1 MKYANERGTVRRASA
16 RRTTNCR
23 NNRRNSRGGGRVLA
37 ALMLVCAL
45 AIGSV
50 FALNAAPKAASAE
63 STGAQIG
70 APVIDT
76 SPAVYVAE
84 KNANSV
90 VGIITNTQGW
100 DRSYG
105 VQDRMMAQGSG
116 VVIADGGY
124 VLTNYHVIEDG
135 NAFQV
140 LLPSGEKV
148 DATVAG
154 TDSNLD
160 LAVLKVSE
168 QAEKLVPVTIGSSE
182 SMKVG
187 ATVIAIGNPGGEVLA
202 NTVTQG
208 IISALQRT
216 SVSSNNTTR
225 NVDYIQHDAPI
236 NSGNSGGGLFDYQG
250 NLIGINT
257 LKYGGSYYS
266 SSSYEGLGFAIP
278 IETAYPIA
286 QQLIENGKVLRPQL
300 GVTVKDY
307 EGPDEPM
314 QDYAPASV
322 CIYGVT
328 DDGPAAKAGIKQYD
342 FITAVNGE
350 RVTTRRELTTLLD
363 KFQPGDT
370 VTLTVVRY
378 NNVSMM
384 PANNYD
390 SYYGGFPFGFGFG
403 FGNYGGGY
411 GNYGYGNNGNNG
423 NNNGS
428 TMTNGTLVV
437 GDGYTTLDIDVTLEV
452 LDN

>member
-1 MKYANERGTVRRASA
+1 MKYTNERKNVRRASH
-16 RRTTNCR
+16 RRNHR
-23 NNRRNSRGGGRVLA
+23 NNRGGGTLLA
-37 ALMLVCAL
+37 ALMLVCML

-63 STGAQIG
+63 ATQAQIG

-76 SPAVYVAE
+76 SPAIYVAE
-84 KNANSV
+84 KNASSV

-100 DRSYG
+100 DRTYG

-116 VVIADGGY
+116 VVIAEGGY

-140 LLPSGEKV
+140 LLPSGDKV

-154 TDSNLD
+154 ADSNLD
-160 LAVLKVSE
+160 LAVLKVTD
-168 QAEKLVPVTIGSSE
+168 QADKLVPVTIGSSE
-182 SMKVG
+182 AMKVG
-187 ATVIAIGNPGGEVLA
+187 STVIAIGNPGGEVLA

-266 SSSYEGLGFAIP
+266 SNSYEGLGFAIP

-300 GVTVKDY
+300 GITVKDY

-322 CIYGVT
+322 CVYGVT
-328 DDGPAAKAGIKQYD
+328 EGGPAEKAGFKQYD
-342 FITAVNGE
+342 FITAINGK
-350 RVTTRRELTTLLD
+350 RVTSRRELTTLLD

-370 VTLTVVRY
+370 VTVTVVRY

-384 PANNYD
+384 PVNNGYD
-390 SYYGGFPFGFGFG
+390 SYYGFPFGFGFG
-403 FGNYGGGY
+403 GYGY
-411 GNYGYGNNGNNG
+411 GNYGYGNNGGGNG
-423 NNNGS
+423 GNGGNGS

-437 GDGYTTLDIDVTLEV
+437 GDGYTTLDLDVTLEV
-452 LDN
+452 LDK

>member
-1 MKYANERGTVRRASA
+1 MKYEAEKRSVRRTN
-16 RRTTNCR
+16 RGRTMNR
-23 NNRRNSRGGGRVLA
+23 KNNRRSNRHGGALLVSLA
-37 ALMLVCAL
+37 LVCAL
-45 AIGSV
+45 AIGGL
-50 FALNAAPKAASAE
+50 FTLNASPKTASAE
-63 STGAQIG
+63 STQAEIG

-76 SPAVYVAE
+76 SPAIYVAE

-100 DRSYG
+100 DRSNG
-105 VQDRMMAQGSG
+105 VQDRMLAQGSG
-116 VVIADGGY
+116 VVIAEGGY

-148 DATVAG
+148 DATIAG

-160 LAVLKVSE
+160 LAVLKVTE
-168 QAEKLVPVTIGSSE
+168 QADSLVPVTIGSSE
-182 SMKVG
+182 AMKVG
-187 ATVIAIGNPGGEVLA
+187 STVIAIGNPGGEVLA

-208 IISALQRT
+208 IISALERT
-216 SVSSNNTTR
+216 SMSSDNTTR
-225 NVDYIQHDAPI
+225 NVAYIQHDAPI

-257 LKYGGSYYS
+257 LKYRGSYYS
-266 SSSYEGLGFAIP
+266 GSSYEGLGFAIP

-286 QQLIENGKVLRPQL
+286 QQLITNGKVLRPQL

-307 EGPDEPM
+307 EGPDDPM

-322 CIYGVT
+322 LIASVT
-328 DDGPAAKAGIKQYD
+328 ENSPAEKAGIKQYD

-370 VTLTVVRY
+370 VTITVVRY
-378 NNVSMM
+378 NNVSTA
-384 PANNYD
+384 PVNSYD
-390 SYYGGFPFGFGFG
+390 NYYGSFPFGFGFG
-403 FGNYGGGY
+403 FGNYGY
-411 GNYGYGNNGNNG
+411 GNYGNGGNNGYY
-423 NNNGS
+423 S
-428 TMTNGTLVV
+428 TDGTLTV
-437 GDGYTTLDIDVTLEV
+437 GGGYTTLDIDVTLEV

>member
-1 MKYANERGTVRRASA
+1 MKTMNEKNVRRTAN
-16 RRTTNCR
+16 RKNHRR
-23 NNRRNSRGGGRVLA
+23 NNRQGGVLLA
-37 ALMLVCAL
+37 ALSLVCAL
-45 AIGSV
+45 AIGTV
-50 FALNAAPKAASAE
+50 FGLNAAPKSAVAE
-63 STGAQIG
+63 GGETQIG

-105 VQDRMMAQGSG
+105 VQDRMLAQGSG
-116 VVIADGGY
+116 VVIAEGGY

-135 NAFQV
+135 NAYQV
-140 LLPSGEKV
+140 LLPSGDKV

-154 TDSNLD
+154 ADSNLD
-160 LAVLKVSE
+160 LAVLKVSDKAD
-168 QAEKLVPVTIGSSE
+168 QLVPVTIGSSE
-182 SMKVG
+182 NMKVG

-208 IISALQRT
+208 IISALQRK
-216 SVSSNNTTR
+216 SVSSDNTTR

-266 SSSYEGLGFAIP
+266 GSSYEGLGFAIP

-300 GVTVKDY
+300 GITVKDY

-322 CIYGVT
+322 CVYSVN
-328 DDGPAAKAGIKQYD
+328 DDSPAAKAGMKQYD

-350 RVTTRRELTTLLD
+350 RITTRRELTTLLD

-370 VTLTVVRY
+370 VTITVVRY
-378 NNVSMM
+378 NNVNMM
-384 PANNYD
+384 PANNGYND
-390 SYYGGFPFGFGFG
+390 YYGGWPFGFGFG
-403 FGNYGGGY
+403 GFGNFGGY
-411 GNYGYGNNGNNG
+411 GNYGNGNYNNGNGNYNNG
-423 NNNGS
+423 NS

-437 GDGYTTLDIDVTLEV
+437 GDGYTTLDLEVTLEV

>member
-1 MKYANERGTVRRASA
+1 MKYDVEKNSVRRSA
-16 RRTTNCR
+16 KRKNNRR
-23 NNRRNSRGGGRVLA
+23 NNRRGGVVA
-37 ALMLVCAL
+37 AFALVCAL
-45 AIGSV
+45 AVGSV
-50 FALNAAPKAASAE
+50 FALNAMPKAASAE
-63 STGAQIG
+63 STAAQIG
-70 APVIDT
+70 SPVIDT
-76 SPAVYVAE
+76 SPAIYVAE

-100 DRSYG
+100 DRNYG
-105 VQDRMMAQGSG
+105 VQDQMMAQGSG
-116 VVIADGGY
+116 VVIAEGGY

-135 NAFQV
+135 NAYQV
-140 LLPSGEKV
+140 LLPSGDKV

-154 TDSNLD
+154 ADSNLD

-168 QAEKLVPVTIGSSE
+168 QADKLVPVSIGSSE
-182 SMKVG
+182 AMKVG

-266 SSSYEGLGFAIP
+266 NSSYEGLGFAIP

-322 CIYGVT
+322 CVYGVT
-328 DDGPAAKAGIKQYD
+328 DDGPAAKAGMKQYD

-370 VTLTVVRY
+370 VKITVVRY

-384 PANNYD
+384 PANNYND
-390 SYYGGFPFGFGFG
+390 YYGGFPFGFGFG
-403 FGNYGGGY
+403 FGGY
-411 GNYGYGNNGNNG
+411 GNYGYGNNGGNYN

-437 GDGYTTLDIDVTLEV
+437 GDGYTTLDLDITLEV

>member
-1 MKYANERGTVRRASA
+1 MKYTNECKRVRRTSNRKNH
-16 RRTTNCR
+16 RR
-23 NNRRNSRGGGRVLA
+23 NRRGGTLLA
-37 ALMLVCAL
+37 ALMLVCTL

-50 FALNAAPKAASAE
+50 FALSTAPKAASAE
-63 STGAQIG
+63 ATQAQIG

-76 SPAVYVAE
+76 SPAIYVAE

-100 DRSYG
+100 DRTYG
-105 VQDRMMAQGSG
+105 VQDHMMAQGSG
-116 VVIADGGY
+116 VVIAEGGY

-140 LLPSGEKV
+140 LLPSGDKV

-154 TDSNLD
+154 ADSNLD
-160 LAVLKVSE
+160 LAVLKVSD
-168 QAEKLVPVTIGSSE
+168 QADKLVPVTIGSSE
-182 SMKVG
+182 AMKVG
-187 ATVIAIGNPGGEVLA
+187 STVIAIGNPGGEVLA

-266 SSSYEGLGFAIP
+266 SNSYEGLGFAIP

-300 GVTVKDY
+300 GITVKDY
-307 EGPDEPM
+307 DGPENPM

-322 CIYGVT
+322 CVYGIT
-328 DDGPAAKAGIKQYD
+328 EGGPAEKAGFKQYD
-342 FITAVNGE
+342 FITAINGK
-350 RVTTRRELTTLLD
+350 RVTSRRELTTLLD

-370 VTLTVVRY
+370 VTVTVVRY

-384 PANNYD
+384 PANSGYD
-390 SYYGGFPFGFGFG
+390 SYYGFPFGFGFG
-403 FGNYGGGY
+403 GYGGY
-411 GNYGYGNNGNNG
+411 GNYGYGYGNNG
-423 NNNGS
+423 GNSGNGSAGS

-437 GDGYTTLDIDVTLEV
+437 GDGYTTLDLDVTLEV
-452 LDN
+452 LDK